1 MPRRNWPQGQPEV
14 YAIQNRSPLYAT
26 PEWDRTRIAVLQEAF
41 LRERI
46 ETDRLRGEIRAA
58 GERARSVGPVDVVP
72 IRGSGELIKADWQ
85 VVTGAA
91 RTAFGPI
98 REAVRFVGGAAALV
112 GPRGMRPLVAAWR
125 CRHSASR
132 ARARTWHVGGAMT

>member
-1 MPRRNWPQGQPEV
+1 VDEVIGSFQVGGASSQLAEGQPEV

-26 PEWDRTRIAVLQEAF
+26 PDWDRTRIAVLQEAF

-46 ETDRLRGEIRAA
+46 ETDRLREEIRAV

-72 IRGSGELIKADWQ
+72 NRGSVELINADWQ

-91 RTAFGPI
+91 RTAFG
-98 REAVRFVGGAAALV
+98 
-112 GPRGMRPLVAAWR
+112 
-125 CRHSASR
+125 
-132 ARARTWHVGGAMT
+132 